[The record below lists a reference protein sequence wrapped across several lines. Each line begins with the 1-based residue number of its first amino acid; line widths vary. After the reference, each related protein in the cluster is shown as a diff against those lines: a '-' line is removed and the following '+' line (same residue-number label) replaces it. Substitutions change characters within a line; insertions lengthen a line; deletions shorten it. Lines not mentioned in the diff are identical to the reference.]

1 MNRSLCKKDD
11 KTILKNCIIV
21 YSNYSLHIK
30 LTLGASDFNSS
41 HLHSFSDNCHK
52 DRCIRNGIL
61 RKGKYL
67 ESRNRRYRFYLRE
80 NGNLVL
86 TCDKRPI
93 WISFTKNDNVDFL
106 HFNEEGTKFI
116 LRGKDNRTV
125 WSAFSSGQGKELVLQ
140 DNGMLVLYNFC
151 NEIIWEK
158 GNSQK
163 CQTGLV

>member
-11 KTILKNCIIV
+11 KTVLKNCIIV

-30 LTLGASDFNSS
+30 LALGASDFNSS
-41 HLHSFSDNCHK
+41 HLHSFLDNCHK

-67 ESRNRRYRFYLRE
+67 ESRNRRYRFYLRQ

-86 TCDKRPI
+86 TCNERPI

-106 HFNEEGTKFI
+106 HFNKEGTKFI
-116 LRGKDNRTV
+116 LRGKV
-125 WSAFSSGQGKELVLQ
+125 WDKVKNWFYMIMECWFYTIFATRLSGRKEIVKNVKQ
-140 DNGMLVLYNFC
+140 V
-151 NEIIWEK
+151 
-158 GNSQK
+158 
-163 CQTGLV
+163 